1 MSLDL
6 DKNNINAFGLQI
18 VDSEFDIGD
27 GGGENENK
35 NYNTN
40 DAKNENENENKA
52 SNENENKSDNDNS
65 NENKSSNEN
74 ENENK
79 ASNENKN
86 ENSNESKNENSNK
99 VDVDVDV
106 GVKLEG
112 ELGNSDDDF
121 ADIYAN
127 DDMKIDTMINNK
139 DGNVT
144 YDPGDDVTFKDIL
157 NNSMTGAG
165 TNTASIINQTLNM

>member
-27 GGGENENK
+27 GGGENENT
-35 NYNTN
+35 NHNTN

-52 SNENENKSDNDNS
+52 SNENENK
-65 NENKSSNEN
+65 
-74 ENENK
+74 
-79 ASNENKN
+79 
-86 ENSNESKNENSNK
+86 NSNESKNENSNENKNVNETK

-127 DDMKIDTMINNK
+127 GDMKIDTMINNK

-165 TNTASIINQTLNM
+165 TNTASIINQTLN